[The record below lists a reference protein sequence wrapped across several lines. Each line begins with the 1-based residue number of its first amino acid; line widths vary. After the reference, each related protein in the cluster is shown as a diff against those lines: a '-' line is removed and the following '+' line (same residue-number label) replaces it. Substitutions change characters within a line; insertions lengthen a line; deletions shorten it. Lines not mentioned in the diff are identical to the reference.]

1 MARTASHAERTN
13 FLPPAALDFLRRRA
27 IEFGGLALVAAGVA
41 LLVTFASY
49 APTDPSPNVASE
61 APVRNLLGVPGAYLA
76 DIMLRTL
83 GLAAVTLGA
92 LMAAWGWRIARH
104 RGLPRTRVRLA
115 PVPLRHLLDPTPP
128 P

>member
-76 DIMLRTL
+76 DILLSNL
-83 GLAAVTLGA
+83 GLAAVTLGP
-92 LMAAWGWRIARH
+92 LLAAWGWRIASQPGLTRPWIRLALVRH
-104 RGLPRTRVRLA
+104 RTLLVA
-115 PVPLRHLLDPTPP
+115 PA
-128 P
+128 